1 MWIANDKSGEAW
13 CGEHQPYLAGT
24 AVWFWKKNSNPKRA
38 REFDAPT
45 FVDDGWKE
53 TLRRMSV
60 PAPTRAEQGKS
71 LYLDLMQRLANAVES
86 GALPRD
92 TFAILW
98 GEPK

>member
-1 MWIANDKSGEAW
+1 MWIANDK
-13 CGEHQPYLAGT
+13 
-24 AVWFWKKNSNPKRA
+24 
-38 REFDAPT
+38 
-45 FVDDGWKE
+45 DDG
-53 TLRRMSV
+53 SV
-60 PAPTRAEQGKS
+60 TIPVPTRAEQSKS